1 MQTPWNINL
10 FKFSSVL
17 FRDLDNTV
25 KLSGLDSGL
34 NEDRLGYCAKLFV
47 SSCRWEV
54 VCSALFHAPD

>member
-1 MQTPWNINL
+1 MQ
-10 FKFSSVL
+10 

>member
-34 NEDRLGYCAKLFV
+34 NEDRLGYCARAFCFQLQMGSGLF
-47 SSCRWEV
+47 SSFSC
-54 VCSALFHAPD
+54 P